1 MEVMFILLNLL
12 IFRNMKIYNIILF
25 EDIISILTPIIN
37 YNTFIVNDRR
47 LINGWGCGD
56 NIGYHNGNGTG
67 GGLIYTFNDGYG
79 RGNGFEFS
87 YSLEYGDNYGNK

>member
-1 MEVMFILLNLL
+1 
-12 IFRNMKIYNIILF
+12 MKIHNIILF
-25 EDIISILTPIIN
+25 EDIIGILKPIIN